1 MHYFDSKRLP
11 YTCAQLFALV
21 ADVES
26 YPAFL
31 PGWSSVRI
39 LRSDKSQ
46 LEVEQHLQMGPLD
59 LSFHSTTRL
68 EDCSRILVTSNDTPF
83 RNMVIDWR
91 FTPLA
96 ENRCEISVE
105 ITLEVQ
111 PGLLKRP
118 LEIILGYGNGQLLQ
132 LFENRARSL
141 YSGS

>member
-1 MHYFDSKRLP
+1 MHHFDSKRLP

-39 LRSDKSQ
+39 LRSDESQ
-46 LEVEQHLQMGPLD
+46 LEVEQHLQMGPID

-68 EDCSRILVTSNDTPF
+68 EDCSRILITSKDSPF
-83 RNMVIDWR
+83 RNMMIDWH
-91 FTPLA
+91 FTPLS
-96 ENRCEISVE
+96 EDHCEISVE
-105 ITLEVQ
+105 ITLELQ
-111 PGLLKRP
+111 PVLFKRP
-118 LEIILGYGNGQLLQ
+118 LEIMLGYGDNQLLQ

>member
-11 YTCAQLFALV
+11 YTCTQLFALV

-59 LSFHSTTRL
+59 LCFHSTTRL
-68 EDCSRILVTSNDTPF
+68 KDCRRILITSNDTPF

-91 FTPLA
+91 FTPLP
-96 ENRCEISVE
+96 ENHCEISVE

-118 LEIILGYGNGQLLQ
+118 LEIILGCNNSQLLR

>member
-1 MHYFDSKRLP
+1 MHHFDSKRLP

-39 LRSDKSQ
+39 LRSDESQ
-46 LEVEQHLQMGPLD
+46 LEVEQHLQMGPID

-68 EDCSRILVTSNDTPF
+68 EDCSRILITSKDSPF
-83 RNMVIDWR
+83 RNMVIDWH
-91 FTPLA
+91 FTPLS
-96 ENRCEISVE
+96 EDHCEISVE
-105 ITLEVQ
+105 ITLEFQ
-111 PGLLKRP
+111 PGLFKRP
-118 LEIILGYGNGQLLQ
+118 LEIMLGYGDNQLLQ